1 MALPVPY
8 EADESLEFYAAATNC
23 HPWRRL
29 LVLDRD
35 LFVATCRKTTVLSQ
49 DGWCDCVSGLA
60 APRGTPARGIRVKPG
75 IASREGAALLSSPA
89 MPFSTRIVVVL
100 LVAAGAAPGGALRQ
114 GAGVY
119 DVRGFGARGDG
130 QAVDSGAINAAVE
143 AAAAAGGGIV
153 DLPAGKYLSYSI
165 RLKSHVTLRL
175 NPGSVLVAADPASGA
190 GAYDLPEDNPADR
203 YQDFG
208 HSHWRNSLISAIDV
222 EDIAIVGPG
231 LIDGRGLT
239 RSGPGAPWSRGK
251 PGDRPV
257 SMGGAAG
264 RSGDP
269 EPIALRRMD
278 GQGNKAIGL
287 KRARNVTLRDF
298 SILNGGHF
306 AILATGVDALTIDN
320 VKVDTNRDG
329 FDIDSCRNVRIANAS
344 VNSPN
349 DDAIVLKSSY
359 ALGEARGTENVTITN
374 CQVSGYDA
382 GSFLDGTYRKTQAQA
397 PDRDGVTGRI
407 KLGTESNGGF
417 RNITISNCV
426 FDRSRGL
433 ALETV
438 DGGPIEDVAVTN
450 LTMRDVT
457 TAPIFIRIGNR
468 GRGPDGTPVGA
479 IRRVLISHVVASG
492 VEPRFASIVA
502 GIPGHPVEDVTL
514 SDIRLVYRGGG
525 TAEDAARQPPEAED
539 AYPEPSMF
547 GTLPAFG
554 VFVRHAQ
561 GITMRD
567 VSLSTSTPDRRPP
580 MVLQDVRRMTVD
592 RAEAT
597 RGGGAPFAILTD
609 VSDLDVRNV
618 DGVAD
623 GRRARVAAGTLAYQ
637 R

>member
-1 MALPVPY
+1 M
-8 EADESLEFYAAATNC
+8 EAVIVQSCAAILAAMPTLST
-23 HPWRRL
+23 RL
-29 LVLDRD
+29 AVVLVL
-35 LFVATCRKTTVLSQ
+35 
-49 DGWCDCVSGLA
+49 
-60 APRGTPARGIRVKPG
+60 
-75 IASREGAALLSSPA
+75 
-89 MPFSTRIVVVL
+89 
-100 LVAAGAAPGGALRQ
+100 AAGAAPATAPRQ
-114 GAGVY
+114 GPAVF
-119 DVRGFGARGDG
+119 DVRRFGAKADG
-130 QAVDSGAINAAVE
+130 QAVDSGAINGAIE

-153 DLPAGKYLSYSI
+153 DIPAGRYLSFSI

-175 NPGSVLVAADPASGA
+175 DPGAVLVAADPASGL

-222 EDIAIVGPG
+222 EDVAVVGPG

-251 PGDRPV
+251 AGDRPA
-257 SMGGAAG
+257 SMGAAAG
-264 RSGDP
+264 GTGDP
-269 EPIALRRMD
+269 EAIALRRMD

-306 AILATGVDALTIDN
+306 AVLATGADALTIDN

-329 FDIDSCRNVRIANAS
+329 FDIDSCRNVRISNVS

-359 ALGEARGTENVTITN
+359 ALGEARDTENVTITN

-382 GSFLDGTYRKTQAQA
+382 GSVLDGTYRKTQERA

-417 RNITISNCV
+417 RNIAISNCV
-426 FDRSRGL
+426 FARSRGL

-438 DGGPIEDVAVTN
+438 DGGTIEDVTATN

-457 TAPIFIRIGNR
+457 TAPIFIRLGNR
-468 GRGPDGTPVGA
+468 GRGPEGTPIGS

-492 VEPRFASIVA
+492 AEPRFASIIA

-525 TAEDAARQPPEAED
+525 TPEDAAREPP
-539 AYPEPSMF
+539 P
-547 GTLPAFG
+547 
-554 VFVRHAQ
+554 R
-561 GITMRD
+561 
-567 VSLSTSTPDRRPP
+567 
-580 MVLQDVRRMTVD
+580 
-592 RAEAT
+592 
-597 RGGGAPFAILTD
+597 
-609 VSDLDVRNV
+609 
-618 DGVAD
+618 
-623 GRRARVAAGTLAYQ
+623 
-637 R
+637 

>member
-1 MALPVPY
+1 M
-8 EADESLEFYAAATNC
+8 SS
-23 HPWRRL
+23 R
-29 LVLDRD
+29 VL
-35 LFVATCRKTTVLSQ
+35 
-49 DGWCDCVSGLA
+49 
-60 APRGTPARGIRVKPG
+60 
-75 IASREGAALLSSPA
+75 
-89 MPFSTRIVVVL
+89 VVL
-100 LVAAGAAPGGALRQ
+100 LLAAAVEPARALRS
-114 GAGVY
+114 AEVVF
-119 DVRGFGARGDG
+119 DVRSFGAKGDG
-130 QAVDSGAINAAVE
+130 ITVDSGAINAAVD

-153 DLPAGKYLSYSI
+153 DIPAGRYMSFSI
-165 RLKSHVTLRL
+165 RLKSHVTLRFS
-175 NPGSVLVAADPASGA
+175 PGAVLVAGDPASGL
-190 GAYDLPEDNPADR
+190 GKYDLPEDNPSDR

-222 EDIAIVGPG
+222 EDVAIVGPG

-251 PGDRPV
+251 SGDRPA
-257 SMGGAAG
+257 SMGAAAG
-264 RSGDP
+264 RATDP
-269 EPIALRRMD
+269 EAIARQRMD
-278 GQGNKAIGL
+278 GQGNKAIAL

-306 AILATGVDALTIDN
+306 AILATGADTLTIDN

-329 FDIDSCRNVRIANAS
+329 FDIDACRNVRITNVT

-359 ALGEARGTENVTITN
+359 ALGEARPTENVTITN
-374 CQVSGYDA
+374 CHVSGYDV
-382 GSFLDGTYRKTQAQA
+382 GSFLDGTYRTTQVLA

-438 DGGPIEDVAVTN
+438 DGGALEDVTVTN
-450 LTMRDVT
+450 LTMRHVT
-457 TAPIFIRIGNR
+457 TAPIFIRLGNR
-468 GRGPDGTPVGA
+468 GRGPDGTPVGSV
-479 IRRVLISHVVASG
+479 RRVLISHVVAYD

-525 TAEDAARQPPEAED
+525 TAEDAARKPPEAED

-554 VFVRHAQ
+554 FFVRHAE
-561 GITMRD
+561 GISMRD
-567 VSLSTSTPDRRPP
+567 IFVTTSSPDSRPP
-580 MVLQDVRRMTVD
+580 MVLQDVRRMTLDHV
-592 RAEAT
+592 EAT
-597 RGGGAPFAILTD
+597 RGGGPLFADLTD
-609 VSDLDVRNV
+609 VSNLDVRNV
-618 DGVAD
+618 EGVAN
-623 GRRARVAAGTLAYQ
+623 GRHAHVAAGALPYQ
-637 R
+637 PR